1 MKTYLDCLPCFMRQA
16 LWAGRIATSDEKK
29 IKELLDHVGC
39 MLQDIPMDSTPPQ
52 TGDLIYRK
60 IREITG
66 VFDPYKK
73 IKQANIKDALK
84 LYPGLKQIVN
94 KSDNR
99 LLTAIRIAIAGNIID
114 FGVNKTFN
122 LKEDI
127 RKILKQDFAIFHIQ
141 QFVEQLER
149 AQSILYLGDNAGESV
164 FDKILIGELGK
175 PVTYVVRE
183 TPVINDVIFSDAMD
197 SGLDQVAK
205 IISSGSSAP
214 GTILNLC
221 NDEFIRQF
229 EKADMIISKGQG
241 NYEGLSAVDRPV
253 FFLLKAKC
261 GVIAK
266 HLNVKE
272 DDIVL
277 KASDNIYQRSIQ

>member
-1 MKTYLDCLPCFMRQA
+1 MKTYLDCLPCFMKQA
-16 LWAGRIATSDEKK
+16 LQAGRIATHDEKK

-52 TGDLIYRK
+52 TGDKIYQK
-60 IREITG
+60 VREVTG

-73 IKQANIKDALK
+73 IKQANIKDTLQA
-84 LYPGLKQIVN
+84 YPGLKQFVIE
-94 KSDNR
+94 SDNR

-114 FGVNKTFN
+114 FGVNKAFN
-122 LKEDI
+122 LEEDVQ
-127 RKILKQDFAIFHIQ
+127 KILKQDFAIFHFQ
-141 QFVEQLER
+141 QFVEQLGR
-149 AQSILYLGDNAGESV
+149 AKSILYLGDNAGESV
-164 FDKILIGELGK
+164 FDKILIEELGK

-183 TPVINDVIFSDAMD
+183 TPVINDVIFSDAVD

-214 GTILNLC
+214 GIILNLC
-221 NDEFIRQF
+221 NNEFIRQF

-241 NYEGLSAVDRPV
+241 NYEGLSGVDRPV

-261 GVIAK
+261 EVIAK
-266 HLNVKE
+266 HLHVKE

-277 KASDNIYQRSIQ
+277 KVSDNNQ

>member
-16 LWAGRIATSDEKK
+16 LWAGRIATDDEKK

-39 MLQDIPMDSTPPQ
+39 MIQEIPMDSTPPQ

-73 IKQANIKDALK
+73 IKQANVKDALK
-84 LYPGLKQIVN
+84 AYPGLKQIVN
-94 KSDNR
+94 KSDYR
-99 LLTAIRIAIAGNIID
+99 LLTAIRLAIAGNIID

-122 LKEDI
+122 LEEDVQ
-127 RKILKQDFAIFHIQ
+127 KVLKQDFAIFHFQ
-141 QFVEQLER
+141 QFVEQLEH
-149 AQSILYLGDNAGESV
+149 AKSILYLGDNAGESV
-164 FDKILIGELGK
+164 FDKILIEELEK

-183 TPVINDVIFSDAMD
+183 IPVINDVILADAIN

-205 IISSGSSAP
+205 IISSGCSAP

-229 EKADMIISKGQG
+229 ENADMIISKGQG
-241 NYEGLSAVDRPV
+241 NYEGLSNVDQTV
-253 FFLLKAKC
+253 FFLLKTKC
-261 GVIAK
+261 EIIAK
-266 HLNVKE
+266 HLHVKE
-272 DDIVL
+272 NDIVL
-277 KASDNIYQRSIQ
+277 KVSDYN